1 MKNGFLAKIVWI
13 LIDYMLTS
21 KVLTSK
27 HLDVNGNYAIII
39 HEEWMQQIRVLVE
52 SACPH
57 PAIVL
62 EATTWLLSKYQLGP
76 PHPKDKFFE

>member
-1 MKNGFLAKIVWI
+1 
-13 LIDYMLTS
+13 MLNYQR
-21 KVLTSK
+21 VTSK

-39 HEEWMQQIRVLVE
+39 HEDWMQQIVLVE

-62 EATTWLLSKYQLGP
+62 
-76 PHPKDKFFE
+76 